1 MPRFAANL
9 GYLFIERPLLERI
22 GAMPRSWPLAFY
34 RRRSFYVM
42 RTDAFD
48 RFCTRL
54 EQRFTR
60 AQIGEMLQSAGFTE
74 IRFSDN
80 EPYWVAVAVKAR

>member
-1 MPRFAANL
+1 
-9 GYLFIERPLLERI
+9 
-22 GAMPRSWPLAFY
+22 
-34 RRRSFYVM
+34 M

-48 RFCTRL
+48 RFCTQL

-60 AQIGEMLQSAGFTE
+60 VQIADMLRAAGFTE
-74 IRFSDN
+74 IKFSET

>member
-1 MPRFAANL
+1 
-9 GYLFIERPLLERI
+9 
-22 GAMPRSWPLAFY
+22 
-34 RRRSFYVM
+34 M

-60 AQIGEMLQSAGFTE
+60 AQIASMLEKAGFTN
-74 IRFSDN
+74 IGFSEA
-80 EPYWVAVAVKAR
+80 EPYWVAIAIKS